1 MNNDRAR
8 EHSRDLFF
16 TCGPSIPGSTFRGGQ
31 RPAGDKLPGLA
42 FKQAIM
48 VYYARCTALCGKG
61 GKTMKQDERKDF
73 DKEAAQWDANP
84 GRVKLGHDIA
94 DAMIKEVHPTKEMDA
109 LDFGCGTGLVTLRL
123 QPLVRSVT
131 GMDSS
136 RGMLAVLESKVRGQ
150 GSVNVRTQFLDLE
163 QGGKVEGRYDLIVSS
178 MTLHHVPDP
187 AGLIAQLSGAL
198 LPGGTLAI
206 ADLDAEDGSF
216 HGDNT
221 GVLHLGFD
229 RARVKGLFEK
239 AGLTAI
245 RAVTAAVVAKEIEGK
260 GRREF
265 PVFLIICIK

>member
-1 MNNDRAR
+1 
-8 EHSRDLFF
+8 
-16 TCGPSIPGSTFRGGQ
+16 
-31 RPAGDKLPGLA
+31 
-42 FKQAIM
+42 
-48 VYYARCTALCGKG
+48 
-61 GKTMKQDERKDF
+61 MKHEERKDF

-84 GRVKLGHDIA
+84 GRVKLAHDVA
-94 DAMIKEVHPTKEMDA
+94 DAIIREVSPTREMDA

-123 QPLVRSVT
+123 QPLVRTIT

-136 RGMLAVLESKVRGQ
+136 EGMLAVLGSKVQGQ
-150 GSVNVRTQFLDLE
+150 GLVNVRTLFLDLE
-163 QGGKVEGRYDLIVSS
+163 TGGKVNGRYHLIVSS

-198 LPGGTLAI
+198 LPGGTLAV

-229 RARVKGLFEK
+229 RARIRGLFEQ
-239 AGLTAI
+239 AGLTAV
-245 RAVTAAVVAKEIEGK
+245 REVTAAVVIKEIEKK

-265 PVFLIICIK
+265 PVFLLIGKK